1 MTKIINKWI
10 SLRIEGVKLSNQI
23 WEAAQ
28 ISLNLEAALQ
38 MCYYKKA
45 FWKYAA
51 NLHDNI
57 HVEVPF

>member
-28 ISLNLEAALQ
+28 IALNLEAAHQ
-38 MCYYKKA
+38 MCYYKKV
-45 FWKYAA
+45 F
-51 NLHDNI
+51 
-57 HVEVPF
+57 